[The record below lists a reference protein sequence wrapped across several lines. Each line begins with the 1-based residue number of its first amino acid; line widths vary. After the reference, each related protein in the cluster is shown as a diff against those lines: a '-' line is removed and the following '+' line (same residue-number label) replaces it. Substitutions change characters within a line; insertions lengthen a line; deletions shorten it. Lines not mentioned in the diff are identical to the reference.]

1 MEPQNN
7 TAATG
12 EDAVLSA
19 PIYEA
24 AVAVVRHREYSGRLM
39 EIYLWLV
46 ASVAVG
52 GGIIFDIVARR
63 EPPVDVFAVRYLEFL
78 LAFITVIFPF
88 VFRLIFGALPLESIR
103 RKRAQ
108 RQLEAQD
115 RPEEIRASS
124 GIREAE
130 IRVLSDAMST
140 ENLSSAPATKLFA
153 YYASSS
159 RRLSQSIYSRAGV
172 YLLVGVFVAFSG
184 LAFFYSQTVQLAPIA
199 LEGLALLITL
209 APKFGILFFIELVAF
224 FFLRQYR
231 AAMDEF
237 RYYEAIKRNR
247 EETLALIRIAVD
259 TGKPFDPI
267 DLVKNESFFSKAGVL
282 DKGQSSE
289 IIESRKLEKNEL
301 DLLEKVIDVVSRS
314 KK

>member
-1 MEPQNN
+1 METHTNVPPPFD
-7 TAATG
+7 
-12 EDAVLSA
+12 DAV
-19 PIYEA
+19 EF
-24 AVAVVRHREYSGRLM
+24 VRRRELTNRVTEM
-39 EIYLWLV
+39 YLWMIASLV
-46 ASVAVG
+46 VA
-52 GGIIFDIVARR
+52 GGILFDILGRR
-63 EPPVDVFAVRYLEFL
+63 GPPLEVISVRYVELL
-78 LAFITVIFPF
+78 LAFATFFFPW
-88 VFRLIFGALPLESIR
+88 VFRLIFGALPLESLR
-103 RKRAQ
+103 RKRVQ
-108 RQLEAQD
+108 RHLEAPT
-115 RPEEIRASS
+115 RPVETRGETQRTVEIQ
-124 GIREAE
+124 EAE
-130 IRVLSDAMST
+130 IRVLSDALST
-140 ENLSSAPATKLFA
+140 DELSSSPATKLFA
-153 YYASSS
+153 YYAASS

-184 LAFFYSQTVQLAPIA
+184 LAFFYAQTAQLAPSPQA
-199 LEGLALLITL
+199 GMALLVTL

-247 EETLALIRIAVD
+247 EETLALIRIAAD
-259 TGKPFDPI
+259 SGKPIDPI

-282 DKGQSSE
+282 AKDQSSE

>member
-1 MEPQNN
+1 MTTDTDNQNPSD
-7 TAATG
+7 
-12 EDAVLSA
+12 EAVVHYVQRRESFNRVTEFYLWMIIS
-19 PIYEA
+19 
-24 AVAVVRHREYSGRLM
+24 AVA
-39 EIYLWLV
+39 
-46 ASVAVG
+46 ASRAT
-52 GGIIFDIVARR
+52 FEIVAKAA
-63 EPPVDVFAVRYLEFL
+63 PPLNVFTVRYLEFL
-78 LAFITVIFPF
+78 AAFVIFIFPF

-108 RQLEAQD
+108 RQLES
-115 RPEEIRASS
+115 PEFSPANSVNAEIQV
-124 GIREAE
+124 AE
-130 IRVLSDAMST
+130 IRVLSDSLST
-140 ENLSSAPATKLFA
+140 EELSSSPATKLFA

-184 LAFFYSQTVQLAPIA
+184 LIFFYSQTAQLSSLPQ
-199 LEGLALLITL
+199 EGISLLVTL

-247 EETLALIRIAVD
+247 EETLALIRIAAD
-259 TGKPFDPI
+259 SGKPFDPI
-267 DLVKNESFFSKAGVL
+267 DLVKSDSFFSKAGML
-282 DKGQSSE
+282 AKGQSTE
-289 IIESRKLEKNEL
+289 ILESRKLEKNEV

>member
-1 MEPQNN
+1 METNIDMQTPN
-7 TAATG
+7 
-12 EDAVLSA
+12 EEAVH
-19 PIYEA
+19 Y
-24 AVAVVRHREYSGRLM
+24 VQRRESFSRVTEM
-39 EIYLWLV
+39 YLWMIVSLV
-46 ASVAVG
+46 VAG
-52 GGIIFDIVARR
+52 RAIFEMIARVAAPL
-63 EPPVDVFAVRYLEFL
+63 EVFSVRYLEFIV
-78 LAFITVIFPF
+78 AFVVFIFPI
-88 VFRLIFGALPLESIR
+88 VFRLIFGSLPLESVR

-108 RQLEAQD
+108 RQLESPEFSERAQVD
-115 RPEEIRASS
+115 T

-130 IRVLSDAMST
+130 LRVLSDAMST
-140 ENLSSAPATKLFA
+140 EALSSSPATKLFA

-172 YLLVGVFVAFSG
+172 YLLVGVLVAFSG
-184 LAFFYSQTVQLAPIA
+184 LAFFYSQTAQLSSVAP
-199 LEGLALLITL
+199 EGFSLLISL
-209 APKFGILFFIELVAF
+209 APKFGILFFIETVAF

-247 EETLALIRIAVD
+247 EETLALIRIAAD
-259 TGKPFDPI
+259 SGKPFDPI

-282 DKGQSSE
+282 GKDQSTE

-301 DLLEKVIDVVSRS
+301 DLLEKVIDVLSRS

>member
-1 MEPQNN
+1 METSNSTPPPPD
-7 TAATG
+7 
-12 EDAVLSA
+12 EAVLF
-19 PIYEA
+19 
-24 AVAVVRHREYSGRLM
+24 VRQREVTNRVIEL
-39 EIYLWLV
+39 YLWMVAALV
-46 ASVAVG
+46 VA
-52 GGIIFDIVARR
+52 GGIFFDSLDGRASLL
-63 EPPVDVFAVRYLEFL
+63 DVISMRYAELL
-78 LAFITVIFPF
+78 LAFATFVFPL
-88 VFRLIFGALPLESIR
+88 VFRLIFGALPLESLR

-108 RQLEAQD
+108 RQLETPGQP
-115 RPEEIRASS
+115 PETETTDLR
-124 GIREAE
+124 RAE
-130 IRVLSDAMST
+130 IQVLSDALGTDDLATS
-140 ENLSSAPATKLFA
+140 PATKLFA
-153 YYASSS
+153 YYATSS

-184 LAFFYSQTVQLAPIA
+184 LAFFYVQTAQLAPA
-199 LEGLALLITL
+199 SLEGMTLVVTL

-247 EETLALIRIAVD
+247 EETLALIRIASD
-259 TGKPFDPI
+259 SGKPIDAI

-282 DKGQSSE
+282 SKDQTSE

-301 DLLEKVIDVVSRS
+301 DLLEKVIDVLSRS

>member
-1 MEPQNN
+1 MNTDTDNQNPS
-7 TAATG
+7 
-12 EDAVLSA
+12 D
-19 PIYEA
+19 EA
-24 AVAVVRHREYSGRLM
+24 AVHYVQRRESFSRVTEL
-39 EIYLWLV
+39 YLWMIVSVVVAGRAMFEMVAKV
-46 ASVAVG
+46 ASPL
-52 GGIIFDIVARR
+52 
-63 EPPVDVFAVRYLEFL
+63 EVFSVRYLEFL
-78 LAFITVIFPF
+78 AAFVVFIFPF

-108 RQLEAQD
+108 RQLESPDFSAGNSVNA
-115 RPEEIRASS
+115 EIQV
-124 GIREAE
+124 AE
-130 IRVLSDAMST
+130 IRVLSDSLST
-140 ENLSSAPATKLFA
+140 EELSSSPATKLFA

-184 LAFFYSQTVQLAPIA
+184 LVFFYSQTAQLSSLPQ
-199 LEGLALLITL
+199 EGISLLVTL

-247 EETLALIRIAVD
+247 EETLALIRIAAD
-259 TGKPFDPI
+259 SGKPFDPI
-267 DLVKNESFFSKAGVL
+267 DLVKSDSFFSKAGIL
-282 DKGQSSE
+282 AKDQSTE
-289 IIESRKLEKNEL
+289 ILESRKLEKNEL

>member
-1 MEPQNN
+1 MEPNN
-7 TAATG
+7 SPSSP
-12 EDAVLSA
+12 DSA
-19 PIYEA
+19 IGYF
-24 AVAVVRHREYSGRLM
+24 RRRELTNRLT
-39 EIYLWLV
+39 EVYLWMVAALV
-46 ASVAVG
+46 VA
-52 GGIIFDIVARR
+52 GGIFFDILARHATPL
-63 EPPVDVFAVRYLEFL
+63 EVISVRYVEFL
-78 LAFITVIFPF
+78 LAFATSFFPI
-88 VFRLIFGALPLESIR
+88 VFRLIFGALPLESLR
-103 RKRAQ
+103 RKRVQ
-108 RQLEAQD
+108 RQLEA
-115 RPEEIRASS
+115 PASPAETQATAD
-124 GIREAE
+124 IHEAE
-130 IRVLSDAMST
+130 IRVLSDALST
-140 ENLSSAPATKLFA
+140 DELSSSPPTKLFA
-153 YYASSS
+153 YYAASS

-184 LAFFYSQTVQLAPIA
+184 LAFFYAQTAQLAPSS
-199 LEGLALLITL
+199 LEGMTLLVTL

-247 EETLALIRIAVD
+247 EETLALIRIAAD
-259 TGKPFDPI
+259 SGKPIDPI

-282 DKGQSSE
+282 GKDQSTE